1 MTIERESVLNKIR
14 ALLAKTMEN
23 GCSEAEAMAA
33 LGKAQAMR
41 DAYAVTEAEL
51 NLTKEEKAILRREPP
66 GTKDPHRIKWFLSG
80 AVSKFCSCRGWRQ
93 RRDEGGGL
101 VFCGLPADAQFA
113 TWLLDT
119 LAAFVQGELVNF
131 LMEDEPSNE
140 EHREAIRGFVLGCC
154 ERISDRLSELC
165 QQSTTLAT
173 SNAKALVVIKDAA
186 VQAKI
191 DELGIHL
198 RSNSGCCGTWDHSSY
213 QAGKAAGDR
222 ASFGRPVSGRNATL
236 QIKGADA

>member
-1 MTIERESVLNKIR
+1 MTIERENVLNKIR
-14 ALLAKTMEN
+14 ALLAKTMDN

-33 LGKAQAMR
+33 LGKTQAMK

-66 GTKDPHRIKWFLSG
+66 GTKDPHRIKWQLLWG
-80 AVSKFCSCRGWRQ
+80 VSKFCNCKSWRN

-101 VFCGLPADAQFA
+101 VFWLPSDAQFA

-119 LAAFVQGELVNF
+119 LANFVQLELVNF
-131 LMEDEPSNE
+131 LTDAAPSNE
-140 EHREAIRGFVLGCC
+140 DRAQAIRGFVMGCC
-154 ERISDRLSELC
+154 DRIRDRLIELVEK
-165 QQSTTLAT
+165 SAT
-173 SNAKALVVIKDAA
+173 VASSNARALVVVKDAA
-186 VQAKI
+186 VQAKL

-198 RSNSGCCGTWDHSSY
+198 CAGGGSCGAFDSSSY
-213 QAGKAAGDR
+213 QAGSAAGNR

-236 QIKGADA
+236 RLR